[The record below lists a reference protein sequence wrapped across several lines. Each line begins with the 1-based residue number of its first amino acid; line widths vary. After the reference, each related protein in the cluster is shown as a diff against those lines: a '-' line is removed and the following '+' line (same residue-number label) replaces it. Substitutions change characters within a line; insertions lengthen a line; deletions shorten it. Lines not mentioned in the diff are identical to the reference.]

1 MVLVYCQAMGKQC
14 LVFNCSEGLDY
25 KVLPVEILGPVVQ
38 RLDSATLLISQ
49 NPAAIAIKIV
59 YVI

>member
-1 MVLVYCQAMGKQC
+1 MGKQC

-38 RLDSATLLISQ
+38 RLDSATLLINY
-49 NPAAIAIKIV
+49 NPAVSAIKIL

>member
-1 MVLVYCQAMGKQC
+1 MGKQC

-38 RLDSATLLISQ
+38 RLDSATLLIHH
-49 NPAAIAIKIV
+49 NPAVSAIKILYIIYCIV
-59 YVI
+59 LFPL